1 MTVRTETTP
10 KEITDG
16 IVTVDR
22 SGSKERKKRL

>member
-1 MTVRTETTP
+1 MTVRTEMTP

-16 IVTVDR
+16 IATVDG